1 MQSSCTQ
8 EIRRKYEH
16 ASRTEQ
22 MERAVPAP
30 ESSDAIGESVSR
42 GFPDTEP
49 ARDDERITRGLNA
62 LFRLGG
68 VVKPQANTS
77 IGISSRSVHS
87 SGERVD
93 ARDAFRDNFRN
104 YYYYCARAS

>member
-1 MQSSCTQ
+1 MQSSYTQ

-30 ESSDAIGESVSR
+30 ESSDAIGESASCLR
-42 GFPDTEP
+42 GFADTEP
-49 ARDDERITRGLNA
+49 ARDDERIMRGLNA
-62 LFRLGG
+62 LFRLAG

-77 IGISSRSVHS
+77 V
-87 SGERVD
+87 
-93 ARDAFRDNFRN
+93 
-104 YYYYCARAS
+104 

>member
-1 MQSSCTQ
+1 MQSSYTQ

-30 ESSDAIGESVSR
+30 ESSNAIGESASR
-42 GFPDTEP
+42 GFADTEP
-49 ARDDERITRGLNA
+49 ARDDERIMRGLNA
-62 LFRLGG
+62 LFRLAG

-77 IGISSRSVHS
+77 V
-87 SGERVD
+87 
-93 ARDAFRDNFRN
+93 
-104 YYYYCARAS
+104 